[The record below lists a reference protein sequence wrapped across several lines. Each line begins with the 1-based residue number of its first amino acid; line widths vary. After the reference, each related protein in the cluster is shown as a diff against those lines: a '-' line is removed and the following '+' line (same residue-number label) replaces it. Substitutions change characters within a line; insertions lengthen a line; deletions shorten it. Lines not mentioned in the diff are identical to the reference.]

1 MSFFSMV
8 GVSVSPKVPSK
19 SKQAAVLMLRRRWG
33 LERGREG
40 REGREGGREEHSLER
55 SDSRWLSRPEQVA
68 FKS

>member
-19 SKQAAVLMLRRRWG
+19 SKQTAVLMLRRRWG
-33 LERGREG
+33 LEGG